1 MNPKLTQTSCPLTPL
16 FVKIFS
22 LSSKKGEID
31 MKMRI
36 HEVKLEDYQHLSDEV
51 LLQRSR
57 EIARTL
63 TKLLGLKW
71 ELEGSEREKVETE
84 MNSLDIEDMK
94 IHAVLSAREN
104 HQDTEHRY

>member
-1 MNPKLTQTSCPLTPL
+1 MSLDTS
-16 FVKIFS
+16 FRVMIFS
-22 LSSKKGEID
+22 FSSKKGEID
-31 MKMRI
+31 MKFRI

-57 EIARTL
+57 EIARKL
-63 TKLLGLKW
+63 TKLLGLMW

-84 MNSLDIEDMK
+84 MDRLYIEDMK

-104 HQDTEHRY
+104 RPNNEHRY